1 MKKQT
6 YEEQLIECRMLLQKH
21 KLRRAEVMK
30 CSNIRREV
38 KDIEK
43 TIADQEIK
51 ERQLINLTTQK

>member
-6 YEEQLIECRMLLQKH
+6 YEEQLIECRMLLQKY

-30 CSNIRREV
+30 WSNIRSEI

>member
-6 YEEQLIECRMLLQKH
+6 YEEQLIECRMLLQKY

-30 CSNIRREV
+30 CSNIRSEI

>member
-6 YEEQLIECRMLLQKH
+6 YEEQLIECRMLLQKY

>member
-6 YEEQLIECRMLLQKH
+6 YEEQLIECRMLLQKY

-51 ERQLINLTTQK
+51 ERQLINLTT

>member
-6 YEEQLIECRMLLQKH
+6 YEEQLIECRMLLQKY

-30 CSNIRREV
+30 WSNIRREV

-51 ERQLINLTTQK
+51 ERQLINLTT

>member
-6 YEEQLIECRMLLQKH
+6 YEEQLIECRMLLQKY

-30 CSNIRREV
+30 WSNIRKEV

-51 ERQLINLTTQK
+51 ERQLINLTT

>member
-6 YEEQLIECRMLLQKH
+6 YKEQLIECRMLLQKY

-30 CSNIRREV
+30 WSNIRSEI

-51 ERQLINLTTQK
+51 ERQLINLTT

>member
-6 YEEQLIECRMLLQKH
+6 YEEQLIECRMLLQKY

-30 CSNIRREV
+30 WSNIRKEV

-43 TIADQEIK
+43 SIADQEIK

>member
-1 MKKQT
+1 
-6 YEEQLIECRMLLQKH
+6 MLLQKY

-30 CSNIRREV
+30 WSNIRSEI

-43 TIADQEIK
+43 SIADQEIK

>member
-6 YEEQLIECRMLLQKH
+6 YKEQLIECRMLLQKY

-30 CSNIRREV
+30 WSNIRREV

-51 ERQLINLTTQK
+51 ERQLINLTT

>member
-6 YEEQLIECRMLLQKH
+6 YEEQLIECRMLLQKY

-30 CSNIRREV
+30 CSNIRKEV

-43 TIADQEIK
+43 SIADQEIK

>member
-6 YEEQLIECRMLLQKH
+6 YEEQLIECRMLLQKY

-30 CSNIRREV
+30 WSNIRSEI

-43 TIADQEIK
+43 SIADQEIK

>member
-6 YEEQLIECRMLLQKH
+6 YEEQLIECRMLLQKY

-30 CSNIRREV
+30 WSNIRSEI
-38 KDIEK
+38 KDIDK
-43 TIADQEIK
+43 SIADQEIK

>member
-6 YEEQLIECRMLLQKH
+6 YEEQLIECRMLLQKY

-30 CSNIRREV
+30 LSNIRREV

-51 ERQLINLTTQK
+51 ERQLINLTT